1 MYKVLIVD
9 DEKMIR
15 MGMSKGLPWEELK
28 VSEVYQAGSAPEA
41 LEIIKEK
48 QPDILITDI
57 NMPEMT
63 GLELIQRANEL
74 QADMKIIVLT
84 GYDRFDY
91 ARECIRMHVEDLYLK
106 PIDEEVLT
114 EAIRRQIDAIEKQ
127 RASAVMENT
136 MRRVRGNTEQM
147 RLERLMRQLVHQRE
161 AEETELQWMYQEYS
175 LSPGQELQIAIL
187 IPQQSG
193 RRDEREDNYWLM
205 SIKEICIGLVDG
217 RGQGITFPD
226 DEGTGK
232 ILVAFFNHGY
242 VNEIYERIQEL
253 ISIMKDEMIAAPRIV
268 LGSSVKGF
276 SRLYIS
282 YNDAVHLSKEKGD
295 GANRQARYAVP
306 RYLRGI

>member
-114 EAIRRQIDAIEKQ
+114 EAIRRQIYAIEKQ
-127 RASAVMENT
+127 RASAVM
-136 MRRVRGNTEQM
+136 
-147 RLERLMRQLVHQRE
+147 
-161 AEETELQWMYQEYS
+161 
-175 LSPGQELQIAIL
+175 
-187 IPQQSG
+187 
-193 RRDEREDNYWLM
+193 
-205 SIKEICIGLVDG
+205 
-217 RGQGITFPD
+217 
-226 DEGTGK
+226 
-232 ILVAFFNHGY
+232 
-242 VNEIYERIQEL
+242 
-253 ISIMKDEMIAAPRIV
+253 
-268 LGSSVKGF
+268 
-276 SRLYIS
+276 
-282 YNDAVHLSKEKGD
+282 
-295 GANRQARYAVP
+295 
-306 RYLRGI
+306 